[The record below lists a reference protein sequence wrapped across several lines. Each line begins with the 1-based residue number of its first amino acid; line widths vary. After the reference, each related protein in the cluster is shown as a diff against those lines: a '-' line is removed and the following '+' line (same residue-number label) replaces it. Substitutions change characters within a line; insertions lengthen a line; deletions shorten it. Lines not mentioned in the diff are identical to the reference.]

1 MTYLVTTFYKFVAL
15 TALEAKRTTWQNF
28 CQQQGIKGTILL
40 ASEGINGTLVGS
52 PEAIEAILTLLRSES
67 GLSDLQTQE
76 AWTETLPFKRMK
88 VKLKPEIVTLGRP
101 DINPND
107 QVGIYVSPQEW
118 NALLQDPEVIVIDTR
133 NGYEVEIG
141 TFQGATNPMTRAFRE
156 FPNYVA
162 ENLDPQNY
170 PKVAMFC
177 TGGIRCEKASAFMV
191 RQGFEKVY
199 HLKGGILNY
208 LATIAPQESLW
219 QGECFVFDERIALKQ
234 GLSEVGN
241 EERF

>member
-1 MTYLVTTFYKFVAL
+1 MTYLVSSFYKFVRL
-15 TALEAKRTTWQNF
+15 TDLEQKKEDWLAY
-28 CQQQGIKGTILL
+28 CQQKGVRGTILL
-40 ASEGINGTLVGS
+40 ASEGINATIAGL
-52 PEAIEAILTLLRSES
+52 PDAISEVLALLKTETE
-67 GLSDLQTQE
+67 LSDLTTRD
-76 AWTETLPFKRMK
+76 AWSENWPFERMK
-88 VKLKPEIVTLGRP
+88 VKIKPEIVTLGRP

-141 TFQGATNPMTRAFRE
+141 TFQGATNPMTREFRE

-162 ENLDPQNY
+162 ENLDPKNY

-208 LATIAPQESLW
+208 LATISPQKSLW
-219 QGECFVFDERIALKQ
+219 QGECFVFDERIALKH
-234 GLSEVGN
+234 GLSEVGD
-241 EERF
+241 EGRF